1 MNNEQIEINS
11 MTPKIIG
18 IGILIFLILF
28 ILLLNWFNA
37 LIPLFKAF
45 GLMIFGFTIPKIK
58 IKKSNIVLY
67 IGIIIMIVISIF
79 TKNIL
84 ISNYSHFS
92 LVNWLFPEHYIYNL
106 SLTLLLIS
114 LIILAIVVNYTN
126 KKEQKNKYSM
136 EGA

>member
-1 MNNEQIEINS
+1 MNNEKMEINS

-18 IGILIFLILF
+18 IGILIFLLLF
-28 ILLLNWFNA
+28 VLLLNWFGA
-37 LIPLFKAF
+37 LAPLFKVF

-67 IGIIIMIVISIF
+67 IGIIMMIVISIF

-84 ISNYSHFS
+84 ISNYSHFN
-92 LVNWLFPEHYIYNL
+92 LVNWIFPEHYIYNL

-114 LIILAIVVNYTN
+114 LITLAIIIDYTD

>member
-106 SLTLLLIS
+106 CLILLLIS
-114 LIILAIVVNYTN
+114 LIILALVVNYTD

-136 EGA
+136 EGV

>member
-18 IGILIFLILF
+18 IGILVFLILF
-28 ILLLNWFNA
+28 VLLLNWFNA

-45 GLMIFGFTIPKIK
+45 GISIFGLAIPKIK

-67 IGIIIMIVISIF
+67 IGIIMMAIITIL
-79 TKNIL
+79 TKNTL
-84 ISNYSHFS
+84 ISNYSHFNFI
-92 LVNWLFPEHYIYNL
+92 NWLFPEHYIYNL

-136 EGA
+136 EGV

>member
-28 ILLLNWFNA
+28 VLLLNWFNA

-45 GLMIFGFTIPKIK
+45 GISIFGLAIPKIK

-67 IGIIIMIVISIF
+67 IGIIIMIVIAIL
-79 TKNIL
+79 TKNTL
-84 ISNYSHFS
+84 ISNYSHFNFI
-92 LVNWLFPEHYIYNL
+92 NWLFPEHYIYNL

-114 LIILAIVVNYTN
+114 LIILAIVVNYTD